1 MAMVGQEGGGG
12 VLAWLAFTWRGEEW
26 SVELGRRLVT
36 GAVREWIRARVGG
49 NWSGLAWRHTGY
61 RRCHGRARWWGGRRQ
76 WPRRPAALAPS
87 VWEREKGVGWL
98 KLGVDRGPRLVNSN
112 EF

>member
-49 NWSGLAWRHTGY
+49 NWSGLAWRHAGY
-61 RRCHGRARWWGGRRQ
+61 RRCHGRARWWG
-76 WPRRPAALAPS
+76 PAAVA
-87 VWEREKGVGWL
+87 VMACGTCAERVGEREGSGV
-98 KLGVDRGPRLVNSN
+98 VEVRG
-112 EF
+112 